1 MQASFSAMASE
12 EQHGASRLVRAEPFR
27 VFFPLGVVLGWMGI
41 GHWLLYILGLTTT
54 YSCVGHGTVQ
64 MQAFMMAFAV
74 GFLMTAIPRRTQ
86 ASVASGF
93 EISMATLLLVCTT
106 AAATA
111 DQLLVAQLSYGAL
124 FVLLLAFAIR
134 RFRGRSSGRRPPAAF
149 VLIPIAALQGVAGAM
164 LNVIASRPGGSD
176 WAAGL
181 GRLLVEQGVFLCLI
195 VGIGSLVLPLMGGAT
210 PPPDLGSSRRES
222 WKAGAY
228 GIAGATICASLV
240 AEQLGWH
247 RGGPLLRAFVV
258 LTALALGAGAW
269 RPPGKPGL
277 HRQIVWLATWLI
289 PLGLTV
295 SGLWPDYRVPAL
307 HIVFI
312 GGFSLLA
319 FGVATHV
326 TLAHLN
332 LEALGQGRPPAVA
345 FVATMLLAA
354 MAARVSADGTDAY
367 FTHLGWAA
375 ALWLVG
381 SAVWLLFVI
390 PKLLRR

>member
-1 MQASFSAMASE
+1 MAGE
-12 EQHGASRLVRAEPFR
+12 AQHGRSPVVCAEPFR
-27 VFFPLGVVLGWMGI
+27 LFFPLGVVLGWMGI
-41 GHWLLYILGLTTT
+41 GHWLLYTRGITST
-54 YSCVGHGTVQ
+54 YSCVVHGTIQ
-64 MQAFMMAFAV
+64 MQAFMMAFAA

-86 ASVASGF
+86 AMVASRP
-93 EISMATLLLVCTT
+93 EISMAALLLVCTT
-106 AAATA
+106 VAATA
-111 DQLLVAQLSYGAL
+111 DRLVVAQLSYGAL

-134 RFRGRSSGRRPPAAF
+134 RFRGRASGRRPPAAF

-164 LNVIASRPGGSD
+164 LNASASRPGGSA
-176 WAAGL
+176 WAGGL

-247 RGGPLLRAFVV
+247 RGGPLLRALVV
-258 LTALALGAGAW
+258 LGALALGAGAW

-289 PLGLTV
+289 PLGLAV
-295 SGLWPDYRVPAL
+295 SALWPDYRVPAL

-326 TLAHLN
+326 TLAHLD
-332 LEALGQGRPPAVA
+332 LDALAQGRPPAVA
-345 FVATMLLAA
+345 FLAAMLLGA

-367 FTHLGWAA
+367 FAHLGWAA
-375 ALWLVG
+375 ALWLIG
-381 SAVWLLFVI
+381 SAVWLLFVM

>member
-1 MQASFSAMASE
+1 MASE
-12 EQHGASRLVRAEPFR
+12 EPQVTSPVARAEPFR
-27 VFFPLGVVLGWMGI
+27 LFFPLGVVLGWMGI
-41 GHWLLYILGLTTT
+41 GHWLLYTLGITTS
-54 YSCVGHGTVQ
+54 YSCVVHGTIQ

-86 ASVASGF
+86 ASPASGA
-93 EISMATLLLVCTT
+93 EISMAAFLLVCTT

-111 DQLLVAQLSYGAL
+111 DQPVMAQLSYGGL
-124 FVLLLAFAIR
+124 FVLLLVFAIR
-134 RFRGRSSGRRPPAAF
+134 RFRGRASGRRPPAAF
-149 VLIPIAALQGVAGAM
+149 VLIPIAALLGVAGAL
-164 LNVIASRPGGSD
+164 LNILASRPGASD
-176 WAAGL
+176 SAAGL
-181 GRLLVEQGVFLCLI
+181 GRLLVEQGVFLCLT

-228 GIAGATICASLV
+228 GAAGAAICASLV

-247 RGGPLLRAFVV
+247 RSGPLLRALVV
-258 LTALALGAGAW
+258 LAALALGAGTW

-277 HRQIVWLATWLI
+277 HRQVVWLATWLI
-289 PLGLTV
+289 PLGLAA

-326 TLAHLN
+326 TLAHLD

-345 FVATMLLAA
+345 ILATMLLAA

-367 FTHLGWAA
+367 FAHLGWAA

-381 SAVWLLFVI
+381 SAVWLLFVM